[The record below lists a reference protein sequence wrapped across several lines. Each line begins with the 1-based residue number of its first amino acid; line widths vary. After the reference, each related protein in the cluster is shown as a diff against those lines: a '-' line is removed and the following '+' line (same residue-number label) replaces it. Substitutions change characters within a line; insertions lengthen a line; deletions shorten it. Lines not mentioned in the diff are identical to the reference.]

1 LLDTFFKNHYSIEP
15 SYKQKEHEEFMAHS
29 QSALK
34 RARQNAKG
42 RLRNREAKSELKS
55 LAKKLLALITAKKKD
70 EAVKAF
76 ADISSRFDNAAKR
89 GIIHKNNAS
98 RHKSRLAQRLAK
110 TVA

>member
-1 LLDTFFKNHYSIEP
+1 
-15 SYKQKEHEEFMAHS
+15 MAHS
-29 QSALK
+29 VSAFK

-42 RLRNREAKSELKS
+42 RLRNREAKSELK
-55 LAKKLLALITAKKKD
+55 LLTKKLLALISSKKKE

-76 ADISSRFDNAAKR
+76 LEISSRFDKAAKK

-110 TVA
+110 SIA